1 MVRTFRTIEYRT
13 IDAALVKEQSDY
25 GYSRVEYDF
34 IFKSVNYS
42 YKGKY
47 LIEQVFVGMVHPVSE
62 VIISGSN
69 FPSVSLGWIVS
80 DEAFMGKLKSVS
92 LLKVRG
98 SYGMIGNNNIGNYT
112 HYNTVSGNTNAVF
125 GSTVASG
132 SAVTN
137 LGNDD
142 LGWEKL
148 ANWTFGVDLGF
159 FNNRITFTYDYYNKI
174 TSNMLYSL
182 PVPEESGFS
191 LH

>member
-1 MVRTFRTIEYRT
+1 
-13 IDAALVKEQSDY
+13 
-25 GYSRVEYDF
+25 
-34 IFKSVNYS
+34 
-42 YKGKY
+42 
-47 LIEQVFVGMVHPVSE
+47 
-62 VIISGSN
+62 
-69 FPSVSLGWIVS
+69 
-80 DEAFMGKLKSVS
+80 MGKLKSVS

-148 ANWTFGVDLGF
+148 ANWTLESILVSSIIVLLLHMTT
-159 FNNRITFTYDYYNKI
+159 ITR
-174 TSNMLYSL
+174 
-182 PVPEESGFS
+182 
-191 LH
+191 